1 MPSESREARR
11 ARAYRIARAL
21 FRAHPDAHCELEHRS
36 PFELLVATIL
46 SAQSTDRV
54 VNTVTPTLFQRLPDA
69 RALAAAAPELV
80 ERLVFKTGFFRQKAR
95 TLRAM
100 AAALLERHAG
110 AVPRTLEELVRLP
123 GVGRKT
129 ANVILGVCFD
139 VPGVV
144 VDTHVTRLA
153 ERMGLSREREPERI
167 ERDLM
172 TLVPEKHWTRLSHAL
187 IFHGRRICTARAPA
201 CEACPLPPDCP
212 YPRRARTAT
221 AKPRRGRARAAAR

>member
-11 ARAYRIARAL
+11 ARASRIARAL
-21 FRAHPDAHCELEHRS
+21 FRAHPDAHCELDHAS

-54 VNTVTPTLFQRLPDA
+54 VNTVTPALFQRLPDA
-69 RALAAAAPELV
+69 KALAAADPELV
-80 ERLVFKTGFFRQKAR
+80 ERLVYKTGFYRQKAK

-100 AAALLERHAG
+100 AEALVERHG
-110 AVPRTLEELVRLP
+110 GKVPRTLAELVRLP

-139 VPGVV
+139 VPGIV

-153 ERMGLSREREPERI
+153 GRMGLSRESDAEKI

-172 TLVPEKHWTRLSHAL
+172 ALVPEKDWTRLSHAL
-187 IFHGRRICTARAPA
+187 IFHGRRICAARDPA

-212 YPRRARTAT
+212 YPRRGRT
-221 AKPRRGRARAAAR
+221 RAAAR

>member
-11 ARAYRIARAL
+11 ARAGRIARAL
-21 FRAHPDAHCELEHRS
+21 FRVHPDAHCELDHES

-54 VNTVTPTLFQRLPDA
+54 VNTVTPALFERLPDA
-69 RALAAAAPELV
+69 RALAAADPALV
-80 ERLVFKTGFFRQKAR
+80 ERLVFRTGFYRQKAK

-100 AAALLERHAG
+100 AGALVERHG
-110 AVPRTLEELVRLP
+110 GKVPRTLEELVGLP

-139 VPGVV
+139 VPGIV
-144 VDTHVTRLA
+144 VDTHVARLA
-153 ERMGLSREREPERI
+153 GRMGLSREGDPEKI

-172 TLVPEKHWTRLSHAL
+172 ALVPEKDWTRLSHAL
-187 IFHGRRICTARAPA
+187 IFHGRRICTARAPG

-212 YPRRARTAT
+212 YPRRARAAA
-221 AKPRRGRARAAAR
+221 AKPRARARARAR